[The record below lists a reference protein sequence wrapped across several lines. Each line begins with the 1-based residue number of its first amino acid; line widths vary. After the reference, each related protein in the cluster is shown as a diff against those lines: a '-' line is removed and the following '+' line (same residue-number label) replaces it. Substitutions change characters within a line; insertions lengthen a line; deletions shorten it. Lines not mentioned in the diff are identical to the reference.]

1 MSGPPPHLLQGQGCG
16 VRRGVLGKGPRMHVC
31 VLEPPV
37 RAELPV
43 PSWAEWR
50 GVCCCSMPRAGREKG
65 GRGHT
70 RECVAW
76 GTFGGRTMSGMCRG
90 GGEGAWEE
98 ALTRL
103 RRAGPSRESG
113 LAFAAFL
120 GSLAVGSGWVQGGGE
135 DVRESSVTATHTSY
149 TSGSRGDSHT
159 MCLLDKSYG
168 FFKAVPHFSGPL

>member
-1 MSGPPPHLLQGQGCG
+1 M
-16 VRRGVLGKGPRMHVC
+16 
-31 VLEPPV
+31 
-37 RAELPV
+37 

-65 GRGHT
+65 GEGHT

-98 ALTRL
+98 ALTHTSQ
-103 RRAGPSRESG
+103 AGG
-113 LAFAAFL
+113 ALAFAAFL
-120 GSLAVGSGWVQGGGE
+120 GSLHVGGWVGVGAGCGGA

-159 MCLLDKSYG
+159 MCCMYFDKSFTKSFYAA
-168 FFKAVPHFSGPL
+168 FRL

>member
-1 MSGPPPHLLQGQGCG
+1 MGHRRTSCEGKAAVFDAGCSARGPVCMSVCSSLPCERSSLCRLGPSGEVCAAAACRGRG
-16 VRRGVLGKGPRMHVC
+16 GRRGG
-31 VLEPPV
+31 E
-37 RAELPV
+37 
-43 PSWAEWR
+43 
-50 GVCCCSMPRAGREKG
+50 
-65 GRGHT
+65 GHT

-135 DVRESSVTATHTSY
+135 DVRESSVTATHTS
-149 TSGSRGDSHT
+149 SIRRARGGIHT
-159 MCLLDKSYG
+159 LC
-168 FFKAVPHFSGPL
+168 VVCT